1 MNDIKFHHKRWFRIG
16 TAISIL
22 ALGLVLF
29 VVLANTKEEAKKKD
43 VIERVRKVGTIGVS
57 YSDHTL
63 MLHGNGSIQSQ
74 NALDLVTL
82 VGGQVVYARNDLKS
96 GLFVH
101 KGDLLLKIDDREAQ
115 NRTRQARSGLI
126 NAIVSLIPQLK
137 SEGPGGTYQK
147 WNRYLEQLNMDT
159 TPDLPEITDPQER
172 IRVSMHNIF
181 NQHAMVKN
189 AEITLER
196 HTIRAPFSGNL
207 IQDGAQLS
215 SWVSPGQV
223 VASLIDPVNLEIE
236 VPLAVSELALLS
248 NDSMRQAWINPTE
261 DHSKQLEGSLSRQ
274 NAHIDK
280 RSQTVTLHVE
290 LTNKSLDPAFLPG
303 NYMDVYIQGLELKNV
318 ALLPRSVIVPGSFV
332 YTMEDSL
339 LAKHPVS
346 ILATQGDDVII
357 ASGGLP
363 AGTKVITTILQSPI
377 VGMRIAPL
385 DEDVPADTSLAN
397 EA

>member
-1 MNDIKFHHKRWFRIG
+1 MNTSTIYHRSWFRIVS
-16 TAISIL
+16 AISIL
-22 ALGLVLF
+22 ILGAGAF
-29 VVLANTKEEAKKKD
+29 FVLASTKEEAKKKD
-43 VIERVRKVGTIGVS
+43 LIQRVRKVATTEVNF
-57 YSDHTL
+57 SDHTL

-82 VGGQVVYARNDLKS
+82 VAGQVVFARSDLKS
-96 GLFVH
+96 GQFVRR
-101 KGDLLLKIDDREAQ
+101 GEILLKIDDREAQ

-137 SEGPGGTYQK
+137 SDNQNQIYQK
-147 WNRYLEQLNMDT
+147 WNRYLEQLNMES
-159 TPDLPEITDPQER
+159 TPALPEITDPQER

-181 NQHAMVKN
+181 NQHALVKN
-189 AEITLER
+189 AEITQER
-196 HTIRAPFSGNL
+196 HTIRAPFAGNL
-207 IQDGAQLS
+207 VQDGAQLS

-223 VASLIDPVNLEIE
+223 VASLIDPYNLEIE

-248 NDSMRQAWINPTE
+248 SDSTRQAWINPTE
-261 DHSKQLEGSLSRQ
+261 DHSKQLAGSLSRQ

-290 LTNKSLDPAFLPG
+290 LTNENLDPAFLPG
-303 NYMDVYIQGLELKNV
+303 NYMDVYIEGLDLRDV
-318 ALLPRSVIVPGSFV
+318 ALLPRSVIVPGPFI

-339 LAKHPVS
+339 LAKHPVE
-346 ILATQGDDVII
+346 ILATEGDDVVI
-357 ASGGLP
+357 ASGELSS
-363 AGTKVITTILQSPI
+363 GTQVITTILQSPI

-385 DEDVPADTSLAN
+385 DDVVPVDTSAAE